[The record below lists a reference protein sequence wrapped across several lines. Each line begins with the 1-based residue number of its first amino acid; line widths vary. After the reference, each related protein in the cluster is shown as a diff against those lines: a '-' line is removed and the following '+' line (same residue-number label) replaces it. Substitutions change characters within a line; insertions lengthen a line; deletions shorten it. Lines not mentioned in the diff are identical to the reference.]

1 MAGLN
6 KVQLIGH
13 LGKDP
18 ELRYTQNNT
27 GLVKFSLATSEQF
40 TAANGERQDRTAW
53 HQITIFGK
61 QAETANRYLKKG
73 SQVYLEGRIEYGS
86 YEDRQGIKRYTT
98 DIIVNRF
105 LFLDKKGESTG
116 GNFGPASGSTH
127 EQSPAGYGSSSEAPG
142 QSHGGGQKPQSY
154 DIPEGDQFT
163 DEDIPF

>member
-6 KVQLIGH
+6 KVQLIGR

-27 GLVKFSLATSEQF
+27 ALVKFSLATSEQY
-40 TAANGERQDRTAW
+40 TGPNGDRQEKTAW

-61 QAETANRYLKKG
+61 QAETANRYLRKG
-73 SQVYLEGRIEYGS
+73 RQVYIEGRIEYGS

-98 DIIVNRF
+98 DIIANRF
-105 LFLDKKGESTG
+105 LFLG
-116 GNFGPASGSTH
+116 GKDDNSGGGFGPASGSTH
-127 EQSPAGYGSSSEAPG
+127 ESSSQSYGAPA
-142 QSHGGGQKPQSY
+142 QSYGEKQPQNY
-154 DIPEGDQFT
+154 DIPEGDQFA